1 MEVQLAHWLGDWM
14 GKVRGNAQCPSSGI
28 DAYVTPRG
36 RTHMG
41 RHGLAVVESG
51 DLPFSF
57 GEVYLKV
64 PAGLLC
70 LDIQQV
76 LGQRSLQGDEEF
88 KDAVECPGSDCCS
101 QRRFGPAD
109 IQFSSHLPWYLTSDL
124 FSKCLAGCS
133 SSSLKC
139 DVPREFQYSSPLLCI
154 HQSFL
159 CSPEFLCKVKAQV
172 CNHFQEKRV
181 CCSVD

>member
-1 MEVQLAHWLGDWM
+1 MLTSLPKGEHT
-14 GKVRGNAQCPSSGI
+14 R
-28 DAYVTPRG
+28 
-36 RTHMG
+36 
-41 RHGLAVVESG
+41 ESWVGGGGECG

-64 PAGLLC
+64 LTRPLC

-101 QRRFGPAD
+101 QRGFGPAD
-109 IQFSSHLPWYLTSDL
+109 IHFSSHLPWCLTLISDL

-139 DVPREFQYSSPLLCI
+139 DVSREFHHPSPLLCI

-159 CSPEFLCKVKAQV
+159 RILM
-172 CNHFQEKRV
+172 
-181 CCSVD
+181 